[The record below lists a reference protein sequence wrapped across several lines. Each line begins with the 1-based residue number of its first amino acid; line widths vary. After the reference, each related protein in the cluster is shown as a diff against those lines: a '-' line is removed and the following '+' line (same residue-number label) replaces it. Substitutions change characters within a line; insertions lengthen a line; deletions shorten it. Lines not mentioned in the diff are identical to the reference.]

1 MGRFTIEILASQCG
15 VTTQNL
21 RSWQRYGLIK
31 ARKDE
36 KGHRYYDFSH
46 ISQVNLIVQWIGKG
60 VPLRSI
66 QALMMGEEIRK
77 NSGWFAY
84 QEQLYAL
91 CEAGNLSKLRGFIWK
106 IAREVPPHVF
116 IDEFIRPFRL
126 WITAGRQPGLE
137 ISRVRLDTALIEYA
151 VFAVSNMRKRAG
163 GTMLILGTHFN
174 DTVELWLEAIR
185 YAGEGFQV
193 EVLAGRVSQPD
204 LSREPYDHILVWAG
218 RPLNA
223 AQKAR
228 HTAWLEQGVP
238 VAITGPGVR
247 PMMKKASRDGD
258 LKLKVPPAANQ
269 NPSDSPDIQTA

>member
-1 MGRFTIEILASQCG
+1 
-15 VTTQNL
+15 
-21 RSWQRYGLIK
+21 
-31 ARKDE
+31 
-36 KGHRYYDFSH
+36 
-46 ISQVNLIVQWIGKG
+46 
-60 VPLRSI
+60 
-66 QALMMGEEIRK
+66 
-77 NSGWFAY
+77 
-84 QEQLYAL
+84 
-91 CEAGNLSKLRGFIWK
+91 
-106 IAREVPPHVF
+106 
-116 IDEFIRPFRL
+116 
-126 WITAGRQPGLE
+126 
-137 ISRVRLDTALIEYA
+137 
-151 VFAVSNMRKRAG
+151 MRKRAG

-258 LKLKVPPAANQ
+258 FKLKVPPAANH
-269 NPSDSPDIQTA
+269 NRSDSLDIQTA